1 METELLALILNKME
15 RWQSGRMRSLGKRVR
30 VNPLRG
36 FESLSLRHNFLNGE
50 IMMEWF
56 NVHPYMVIMSIL
68 IFILI
73 MIFINFR
80 SIINTRDKLINRM
93 DHIEDRIIERL
104 ASESLQKNLSDEYRE
119 YVNETKE
126 NTSNKVG
133 ISAYEKFTK
142 SKESRI
148 KERNKD

>member
-1 METELLALILNKME
+1 
-15 RWQSGRMRSLGKRVR
+15 
-30 VNPLRG
+30 
-36 FESLSLRHNFLNGE
+36 
-50 IMMEWF
+50 MEWF

-104 ASESLQKNLSDEYRE
+104 ASESLQKNLSDEYQE
-119 YVNETKE
+119 YVNETKK
-126 NTSNKVG
+126 NISNKVEL
-133 ISAYEKFTK
+133 SAYQKFTK
-142 SKESRI
+142 NKESRI
-148 KERNKD
+148 KEKNKD

>member
-1 METELLALILNKME
+1 
-15 RWQSGRMRSLGKRVR
+15 
-30 VNPLRG
+30 
-36 FESLSLRHNFLNGE
+36 
-50 IMMEWF
+50 MMEWF

-104 ASESLQKNLSDEYRE
+104 ASESLQKNLSDEYQE
-119 YVNETKE
+119 YVNETKK
-126 NTSNKVG
+126 NISNKVEL
-133 ISAYEKFTK
+133 SAYQKFTK
-142 SKESRI
+142 NKESRI
-148 KERNKD
+148 KEKNKD